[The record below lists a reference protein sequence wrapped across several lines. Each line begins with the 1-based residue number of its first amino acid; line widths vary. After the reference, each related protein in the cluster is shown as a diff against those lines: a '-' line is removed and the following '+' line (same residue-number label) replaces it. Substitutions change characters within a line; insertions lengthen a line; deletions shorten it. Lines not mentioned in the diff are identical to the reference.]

1 MKAVLDSIAAGIT
14 SSVATSWFQG
24 LGARVYLNEAPP
36 NVALPLCVY
45 SVADH
50 AITQT
55 FGSDRE
61 AISME
66 FVQFHPHTSGAAVAL
81 DSAEKLHTLLD
92 NNPLTAT
99 GYSRVVIRAESR
111 GVTTMDDDAIQ
122 TVSRFRITALK
133 T

>member
-14 SSVATSWFQG
+14 SSASTSWFQG
-24 LGARVYLNEAPP
+24 LGGRVYLNEAPP
-36 NVALPLCVY
+36 NVSLPLCVY

-61 AISME
+61 AIAIE
-66 FVQFHPHTSGAAVAL
+66 FEQFHPHTSGEAVAL
-81 DSAEKLHTLLD
+81 ASAEKLHTLLD
-92 NNPLTAT
+92 DNPLTAT

-111 GVTTMDDDAIQ
+111 GVTSMDDDAIR
-122 TVSRFRITALK
+122 TLSRFRITALK
-133 T
+133 S